1 MSGKASLD
9 ISPFINDQGLVQVFT
24 ISVGNAAGDG
34 TDQVRDFS
42 FENPVLTAN
51 LHVPRNLPL
60 NSKFTGRLLLTVPG
74 QAQPIVWRFLL
85 TSAEEMRPA
94 TLVLDRNAV
103 AVTAISPLL
112 CLSWIGVGCLGGQP
126 AVVTVHVRD
135 KAGDWPL
142 NAVTARVEASSS
154 SAGADFQRVKI
165 VSTTFDG
172 QDAGDIFAS
181 SRSGVVRNVVPRGQG
196 AITLTFDK
204 NLEAGEY
211 QLPLHFTAA
220 NSGKVR
226 HNIFWAIATLVVAAL
241 VSFLA
246 TRVVTGL
253 RQRANFLSRVHAMRP
268 TWLYLEEATI
278 LPVIWLRAKLR
289 ERLMPQIPV
298 GSTFRR

>member
-1 MSGKASLD
+1 M
-9 ISPFINDQGLVQVFT
+9 
-24 ISVGNAAGDG
+24 
-34 TDQVRDFS
+34 
-42 FENPVLTAN
+42 
-51 LHVPRNLPL
+51 
-60 NSKFTGRLLLTVPG
+60 
-74 QAQPIVWRFLL
+74 
-85 TSAEEMRPA
+85 
-94 TLVLDRNAV
+94 LDRNAV

-196 AITLTFDK
+196 AITLTLDK
-204 NLEAGEY
+204 DLEAGEY

-226 HNIFWAIATLVVAAL
+226 HNIFWRSLPWWWQRSSPSWLPAWLPGS
-241 VSFLA
+241 VSA
-246 TRVVTGL
+246 RTS
-253 RQRANFLSRVHAMRP
+253 SRVSMRCDP
-268 TWLYLEEATI
+268 LGYI
-278 LPVIWLRAKLR
+278 
-289 ERLMPQIPV
+289 
-298 GSTFRR
+298 